1 MDLRECLTR
10 LFGKPG
16 RKSMKII
23 KYLTNTSVHE
33 KHAHTKLKTKQNS
46 EQGIAGFA
54 IGYASTGGTAIAEI
68 QFADYIFPAFD
79 QIVNE
84 AAKFRYRSGSEWDC
98 GGLTIRCPSG
108 AVGHGG
114 LYHSQS
120 PEAYF
125 THTPGLRVV
134 MPSGPYDAKGLLLAS
149 IRSKD
154 PVIFFEPKTLYRSA
168 VEEVPEDDY
177 EIEQG
182 KANVVQNGTDVTIV
196 GYGNQVTLTMSHDV
210 LAVPAF
216 FKSTSWT

>member
-1 MDLRECLTR
+1 MI
-10 LFGKPG
+10 F
-16 RKSMKII
+16 
-23 KYLTNTSVHE
+23 
-33 KHAHTKLKTKQNS
+33 S

-54 IGYASTGGTAIAEI
+54 VGYASTGGTAIAEI

-79 QIVNE
+79 QLVNE
-84 AAKFRYRSGSEWDC
+84 AAKFRYRSGNDWNC

-125 THTPGLRVV
+125 CHTPGLRVV
-134 MPSGPYDAKGLLLAS
+134 MPSGPFDAKGLLLSS

-177 EIEQG
+177 EIELG
-182 KANVVQNGTDVTIV
+182 KASIIQEGTDVTIV
-196 GYGNQVTLTMSHDV
+196 GYGSQV
-210 LAVPAF
+210 
-216 FKSTSWT
+216 